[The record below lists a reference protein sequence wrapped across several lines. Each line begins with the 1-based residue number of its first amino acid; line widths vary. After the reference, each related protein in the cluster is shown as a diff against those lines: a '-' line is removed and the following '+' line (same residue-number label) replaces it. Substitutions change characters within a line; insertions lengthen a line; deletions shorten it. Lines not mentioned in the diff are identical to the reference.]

1 MAISKFTEFNLAPN
15 SYAAFD
21 AVSMK
26 QLITNRIKASGL
38 FPDIDFE
45 GSNISGMVD
54 IVAYMYHVLLF
65 YLNQTATETMFSQ
78 TELYENMN
86 KLVSLIGYKPHGYN
100 TAILSI
106 TCTALAGLPVG
117 MHSIKRFTHVYVNNI
132 PYTFNQDVVFEK
144 TSTSSQLIESVGE
157 RFSMQQGVMKEYPIY
172 TAIGERF
179 EELVVTVANPLD
191 ELEQQYIDNNNIFV
205 YVRDVSNGIWY
216 EWTEL
221 TSMYVAGSR
230 DLVFEKRF
238 NEQGRYELK
247 FGDGITGRKLNAG
260 DQVAV
265 YYLMSNG
272 NQGVVSVNAL
282 QGRALVP
289 LNTTQWNEIF
299 NDIKNADLEYI
310 DATNLQYISLDN
322 LVASTPFT
330 TFESLAQIRNNAP
343 VMFSAQNRT
352 VTVEDFVATVKKYF
366 SNIIYDVQAVS
377 NKQYTSEYLNYF
389 YEIGL
394 ERPNDDERV
403 LMNQVMFTDACDF
416 NNVYIFAVPKLGA
429 IQDGVTP
436 TSLATSQK
444 QFVANVLD
452 GIKLVNQNIV
462 VCDPVYLAF
471 SFGLSVAGEEPATTI
486 KDETILRIKRS
497 TEFNISKELI
507 KGKVVDIITNFFA
520 QESNNLGDTVNI
532 TQLNIDILSVPGV
545 KSIETVRSGS
555 ESRTVPKINMIV
567 WNPFYP
573 DATPEITSQNIQLKF
588 FEFPFFYDISNISS
602 KIEVV

>member
-1 MAISKFTEFNLAPN
+1 MATSQFTEFNLAPN

-65 YLNQTATETMFSQ
+65 YLNQTATESTFSQ
-78 TELYENMN
+78 AELYENVN

-106 TCTALAGLPVG
+106 TCTARTGLPVG
-117 MHSIKRFTHVYVNNI
+117 MHSIKRFTHTYINNI
-132 PYTFNQDVVFEK
+132 PYTFNQDVIFEK
-144 TSTSSQLIESVGE
+144 TITGDQLIESVGE
-157 RFSMQQGVMKEYPIY
+157 RHSMHQGLMKEYPIY
-172 TAIGERF
+172 TAIGEKF
-179 EELVVTVANPLD
+179 EEVTITIANPLD
-191 ELEQQYIDNNNIFV
+191 ELEQQYIDNNNIYV
-205 YVRDVSNGIWY
+205 YVKDVSNGKWY
-216 EWTEL
+216 EWFEL
-221 TSMYVAGSR
+221 TSLYVAGSR
-230 DLVFEKRF
+230 NLAFEKRF
-238 NEQGRYELK
+238 NEQGRYEIK
-247 FGDGITGRKLNAG
+247 FGDGITGRKLNPG
-260 DQVAV
+260 DKVAI

-272 NQGVVSVNAL
+272 NLGIVSPNAL
-282 QGRALVP
+282 QGRSLVP
-289 LNTTQWNEIF
+289 FNTNQWNEIF
-299 NDIKNADLEYI
+299 EDVKNDNLEYI
-310 DATNLQYISLDN
+310 TPTNLQYIGLDN

-330 TFESLAQIRNNAP
+330 SFESLNQIRNNAP
-343 VMFSAQNRT
+343 AVFSAQNRT
-352 VTVEDFVATVKKYF
+352 VTVEDFSVMVRKFF
-366 SNIIYDVQAVS
+366 SNIIYDVQVVS
-377 NKQYTSEYLNYF
+377 NQQYTAEYLNYF

-416 NNVYIFAVPKLGA
+416 NNVYIFAVPSLGA
-429 IQDGVTP
+429 IQDGITP
-436 TSLATSQK
+436 VSLATSQK
-444 QFVANVLD
+444 QAVVNRMNYT
-452 GIKLVNQNIV
+452 KLVNQNIV

-471 SFGLSVAGEEPATTI
+471 SFGLTVAGEDPATII
-486 KDETILRIKRS
+486 KDETFLRIRRS

-507 KGKVVDIITNFFA
+507 KGKVVDVITNFFA
-520 QESNNLGDTVNI
+520 QESNNLGGTINV
-532 TQLNIDILSVPGV
+532 TQLNIDILSIPGV
-545 KSIETVRSGS
+545 KGVETVRTGS

-573 DATPEITSQNIQLKF
+573 DATPEVTSQNIQLKF

>member
-1 MAISKFTEFNLAPN
+1 MATSQFTEFNLAPN

-86 KLVSLIGYKPHGYN
+86 KLVTLIGYKPHGYN
-100 TAILSI
+100 ASILSI

-117 MHSIKRFTHVYVNNI
+117 MHSIKRFSHVYVNNI

-144 TSTSSQLIESVGE
+144 TEAGVQLIESVGE
-157 RFSMQQGVMKEYPIY
+157 RFSMQQGVMKEYPVY

-179 EELVVTVANPLD
+179 EEFTITIANPLD
-191 ELEQQYIDNNNIFV
+191 EIEQQFIDNNNIFV
-205 YVRDVSNGIWY
+205 YVRNASNGVWF

-221 TSMYVAGSR
+221 TSLYVAGSE

-247 FGDGITGRKLNAG
+247 FGDGITGRKLSAG

-265 YYLMSNG
+265 YYLMCNG
-272 NQGVVSVNAL
+272 TQGVVSPNAL

-289 LNTTQWNEIF
+289 FNTTQWNEIF
-299 NDIKNADLEYI
+299 DDVKNADLEYI
-310 DATNLQYISLDN
+310 EATNLQYINLDN

-330 TFESLAQIRNNAP
+330 TFESLEQIRDNAP

-352 VTVEDFVATVKKYF
+352 VTVEDFVATVRKYF

-444 QFVANVLD
+444 QAVVDALNST
-452 GIKLVNQNIV
+452 KLVNQNIV
-462 VCDPVYLAF
+462 VCDPVYQAF
-471 SFGLSVAGEEPATTI
+471 SFGLSVAGEEAATTI
-486 KDETILRIKRS
+486 KDETILRIRRS

-507 KGKVVDIITNFFA
+507 KAKVVDIITNFFA
-520 QESNNLGDTVNI
+520 QESNLLGGIINV

-573 DATPEITSQNIQLKF
+573 DATPDITSQNIQLKF

>member
-100 TAILSI
+100 TPILSI

-117 MHSIKRFTHVYVNNI
+117 MHSIKRFTYAYINNI

-144 TSTSSQLIESVGE
+144 TTTGDQLIESVGE
-157 RFSMQQGVMKEYPIY
+157 RFSMQQGIMKEYPIY
-172 TAIGERF
+172 NAIGESF
-179 EELVVTVANPLD
+179 EELVVTIANPLD

-205 YVRDVSNGIWY
+205 FVRDASNGIWY
-216 EWTEL
+216 EWAEL
-221 TSMYVAGSR
+221 TSLYVAGSR
-230 DLVFEKRF
+230 DLAFEKRF
-238 NEQGRYELK
+238 NDQGRYELK
-247 FGDGITGRKLNAG
+247 FGNGITGRKLNAG
-260 DQVAV
+260 DQIAV

-272 NQGVVSVNAL
+272 TNGAVSVNAL
-282 QGRALVP
+282 QGKPLVP

-299 NDIKNADLEYI
+299 NDVKNADLEYI
-310 DATNLQYISLDN
+310 EPTNLQYISLDN

-330 TFESLAQIRNNAP
+330 SFESLDQIRNNAP
-343 VMFSAQNRT
+343 VIFSAQNRT
-352 VTVEDFVATVKKYF
+352 VTVEDFVATVRKYF
-366 SNIIYDVQAVS
+366 NNIIYDVQTVS
-377 NKQYTSEYLNYF
+377 NQQYTSEYLNYF
-389 YEIGL
+389 YGIGL

-436 TSLATSQK
+436 ISLATSQK
-444 QFVANVLD
+444 QAVVDRLNYT
-452 GIKLVNQNIV
+452 KLVNQNIV

-471 SFGLSVAGEEPATTI
+471 SFGLTIAGEEPATVI

-497 TEFNISKELI
+497 AEFNISKELI
-507 KGKVVDIITNFFA
+507 KGKAVDIITKFFA
-520 QESNNLGDTVNI
+520 QESNTLAGTINI
-532 TQLNIDILSVPGV
+532 AQLNIDILSIPGV

-555 ESRTVPKINMIV
+555 ESRTVPKINMIK

-573 DATPEITSQNIQLKF
+573 DATPEVTSQNIQLKF

>member
-100 TAILSI
+100 TPILSI

-117 MHSIKRFTHVYVNNI
+117 MHSIKRFTYAYINNI

-144 TSTSSQLIESVGE
+144 TTTGDQLIESVGE
-157 RFSMQQGVMKEYPIY
+157 RFSMQQGIMKEYPIY
-172 TAIGERF
+172 NAIGESF
-179 EELVVTVANPLD
+179 EELVVTIANPLD

-205 YVRDVSNGIWY
+205 FVRDASNGIWY
-216 EWTEL
+216 EWAEL
-221 TSMYVAGSR
+221 TSLYVAGSR
-230 DLVFEKRF
+230 DLAFEKRF
-238 NEQGRYELK
+238 NDQGRYELK
-247 FGDGITGRKLNAG
+247 FGNGITGRKLNAG
-260 DQVAV
+260 DQIAV

-272 NQGVVSVNAL
+272 TNGAVSVNAL
-282 QGRALVP
+282 QGKPLVP

-299 NDIKNADLEYI
+299 NDVKNADLEYI
-310 DATNLQYISLDN
+310 EPTNLQYISLDN

-330 TFESLAQIRNNAP
+330 SFESLDQIRNNAP
-343 VMFSAQNRT
+343 VIFSAQNRT
-352 VTVEDFVATVKKYF
+352 VTVEDFVATVRKYF
-366 SNIIYDVQAVS
+366 NNIIYDVQTVS
-377 NKQYTSEYLNYF
+377 NQQYTSEYLNYF
-389 YEIGL
+389 YGIGL

-436 TSLATSQK
+436 ISLATSQK
-444 QFVANVLD
+444 QAVVDRLNYT
-452 GIKLVNQNIV
+452 KLVNQNIV

-471 SFGLSVAGEEPATTI
+471 SFGLTIAGEEPATVI

-497 TEFNISKELI
+497 AEFNISKELI
-507 KGKVVDIITNFFA
+507 KGKAVDIITKFFA
-520 QESNNLGDTVNI
+520 QESNTLAGTINI
-532 TQLNIDILSVPGV
+532 AQLNIDILSIPGV

-555 ESRTVPKINMIV
+555 ESRTVPKINMIK

-573 DATPEITSQNIQLKF
+573 DATPEVTSQNIHLKF

>member
-106 TCTALAGLPVG
+106 TCTALADLPVG

-310 DATNLQYISLDN
+310 DATSLQYISLDN

-352 VTVEDFVATVKKYF
+352 VTVEDFVATVRKYF

-452 GIKLVNQNIV
+452 GTKLVNQNIV

-507 KGKVVDIITNFFA
+507 KGKVVDIITNFFS
-520 QESNNLGDTVNI
+520 QESNNLGDTINI

>member
-78 TELYENMN
+78 AELYENMN

-100 TAILSI
+100 TPILSI

-117 MHSIKRFTHVYVNNI
+117 MHSIKRFSYAYINNI

-144 TSTSSQLIESVGE
+144 TATGDQLIESVGE
-157 RFSMQQGVMKEYPIY
+157 RFSMHQGMMKEYPIY

-179 EELVVTVANPLD
+179 EEFTLTIANPLD

-205 YVRDVSNGIWY
+205 FVRDASNGTWY
-216 EWTEL
+216 EWVEL
-221 TSMYVAGSR
+221 TSLYVARAG

-238 NEQGRYELK
+238 NDQGRYELK
-247 FGDGITGRKLNAG
+247 FGDGITGRKLNTG

-272 NQGVVSVNAL
+272 NNGVVSVDAL
-282 QGRALVP
+282 QGKALVP
-289 LNTTQWNEIF
+289 LNTTKWNEIF
-299 NDIKNADLEYI
+299 DDVKNADLEYI
-310 DATNLQYISLDN
+310 EPVNLQYISLNN

-330 TFESLAQIRNNAP
+330 TFESLDQIRNNAP
-343 VMFSAQNRT
+343 VIFSAQNRT
-352 VTVEDFVATVKKYF
+352 VTVEDFVATVNKF
-366 SNIIYDVQAVS
+366 FNNIIYDAQAVS

-429 IQDGVTP
+429 IQDGITP
-436 TSLATSQK
+436 VSLATSQK
-444 QFVANVLD
+444 QAVVDRLNYT
-452 GIKLVNQNIV
+452 KLVNQNIV

-471 SFGLSVAGEEPATTI
+471 SFGLTVAGEEAATVV

-507 KGKVVDIITNFFA
+507 KGKAVDIITKFFA
-520 QESNNLGDTVNI
+520 QENNNLAGIINI
-532 TQLNIDILSVPGV
+532 TQLNIDILSIPGV
-545 KSIETVRSGS
+545 KSIETVRTGS
-555 ESRTVPKINMIV
+555 ESRVVPKINMIK

-573 DATPEITSQNIQLKF
+573 DATPEVTSQNIQLKF
-588 FEFPFFYDISNISS
+588 FEFPFFYDINNISS

>member
-1 MAISKFTEFNLAPN
+1 MATSQFTEFNLAPN

-86 KLVSLIGYKPHGYN
+86 KLVTLIGYKPHGYN
-100 TAILSI
+100 TSILSI
-106 TCTALAGLPVG
+106 TCTALADLPIG
-117 MHSIKRFTHVYVNNI
+117 MHAIKRFSHVYINNI

-144 TSTSSQLIESVGE
+144 TATGDQLIESVGE
-157 RFSMQQGVMKEYPIY
+157 RFSMQQGIMKEYPLY
-172 TAIGERF
+172 TAFGERF
-179 EELVVTVANPLD
+179 EEFTITIANPLD
-191 ELEQQYIDNNNIFV
+191 EVEQQYIDNNNIFV
-205 YVRDVSNGIWY
+205 YVRDASTGLWY

-221 TSMYVAGSR
+221 TSLYVASSR
-230 DLVFEKRF
+230 SLVFEKRF

-272 NQGVVSVNAL
+272 SNGIVSPNAL
-282 QGRALVP
+282 QGRAIVP
-289 LNTTQWNEIF
+289 FNTIQWNQIF
-299 NDIKNADLEYI
+299 NDVRNADLEYI
-310 DATNLQYISLDN
+310 TTDNLINISLDN

-343 VMFSAQNRT
+343 VMFAAQNRT
-352 VTVEDFVATVKKYF
+352 VTVEDFTATVRKYY

-416 NNVYIFAVPKLGA
+416 NNVYLFAVPRLGA

-444 QFVANVLD
+444 QVVVDRLNLT
-452 GIKLVNQNIV
+452 KLVNQNIV
-462 VCDPVYLAF
+462 MCDPVYLAF

-507 KGKVVDIITNFFA
+507 KAKVIDIITNFFA
-520 QESNNLGDTVNI
+520 QESNILGGVINVS
-532 TQLNIDILSVPGV
+532 QLNIDILSVPGV
-545 KSIETVRSGS
+545 RSIETVRSGS

-567 WNPFYP
+567 WNPFYS
-573 DATPEITSQNIQLKF
+573 DATPDITSQNIQLKF

>member
-1 MAISKFTEFNLAPN
+1 MAISKFTEFNLAPK

-100 TAILSI
+100 TPILSI

-117 MHSIKRFTHVYVNNI
+117 MHSIKRFTYAYINNI

-144 TSTSSQLIESVGE
+144 TTTGDQLIESVGE
-157 RFSMQQGVMKEYPIY
+157 RFSMQQGIMKEYPIY
-172 TAIGERF
+172 NAIGESF
-179 EELVVTVANPLD
+179 EELVVTIANPLD

-205 YVRDVSNGIWY
+205 FVRDASNGIWY
-216 EWTEL
+216 EWAEL
-221 TSMYVAGSR
+221 TSLYVAGSR
-230 DLVFEKRF
+230 DLAFEKRF
-238 NEQGRYELK
+238 NDQGRYELK
-247 FGDGITGRKLNAG
+247 FGNGITGRKLNAG
-260 DQVAV
+260 DQIAV

-272 NQGVVSVNAL
+272 TNGAVSVNAL
-282 QGRALVP
+282 QGKPLVP

-299 NDIKNADLEYI
+299 NDVKNADLEYI
-310 DATNLQYISLDN
+310 EPTNLQYISLDN

-330 TFESLAQIRNNAP
+330 SFESLDQIRNNAP
-343 VMFSAQNRT
+343 VIFSAQNRT
-352 VTVEDFVATVKKYF
+352 VTVEDFVATVRKYF
-366 SNIIYDVQAVS
+366 NNIIYDVQTVS
-377 NKQYTSEYLNYF
+377 NQQYTSEYLNYF
-389 YEIGL
+389 YGIGL

-436 TSLATSQK
+436 ISLATSQK
-444 QFVANVLD
+444 QAVVDRLNYT
-452 GIKLVNQNIV
+452 KLVNQNIV

-471 SFGLSVAGEEPATTI
+471 SFGLTIAGEEPATVI

-497 TEFNISKELI
+497 AEFNISKELI
-507 KGKVVDIITNFFA
+507 KGKAVDIITKFFA
-520 QESNNLGDTVNI
+520 QESNTLAGTINI
-532 TQLNIDILSVPGV
+532 AQLNIDILSIPGV

-555 ESRTVPKINMIV
+555 ESRTVPKINMIK

-573 DATPEITSQNIQLKF
+573 DATPEVTSQNIQLKF